1 MASIL
6 KIKRSTGSAAP
17 SGLASGELAYS
28 SDETGGFI
36 NGKLYVGTGTETAG
50 VAQNVEVIGG
60 KYFTNLLDHTPG
72 TLQSSSAL
80 LTDANSKLDQ
90 LKVDNLDFNGNTLSS
105 TNTNGDINITP
116 NGTGKTIITNIYTD
130 ASTTLSAYIQ
140 SISGSGGGGGGTA
153 SLFSNTSTISSNTTA
168 ATKTFY
174 VLTSSLTLTLPA
186 SPTVGDYVGISNQS
200 NTVTCVVGRNS
211 EKIMNLAEDMTIDVI
226 DAGLLLYYTGASR
239 GWAVV

>member
-6 KIKRSTGSAAP
+6 KIKRSTGSVAP

-28 SDETGGFI
+28 SDETGGFV
-36 NGKLYVGTGTETAG
+36 NGKLYVGTGSETAG
-50 VAQNVEVIGG
+50 AAANIEVIGG

-116 NGTGKTIITNIYTD
+116 NGTGKTVITNIYID

-140 SISGSGGGGGGTA
+140 SISGSGGGGGSGV
-153 SLFSNTSTISSNTTA
+153 LFSSTSTISSNTTA

-186 SPTVGDYVGISNQS
+186 TPTVGDYVGISNQS
-200 NTVTCVVGRNS
+200 NTITCVVGRNS